1 MDEVLN
7 SKVENFL
14 SLGNPTDAEILEG
27 ARLLLRLDPLRS
39 RGVYNSA
46 MRRPRAML
54 PWIRTDLQ
62 KHLNIRRRGLTTATV
77 EAYNLETLQKVE
89 ESLSLEPE
97 KDTSADEEKQ
107 NEAQAPLIP
116 VLGVRGRRADHE
128 QLPADIQAIWER
140 NSERWK
146 KMRQLHAQLAQ
157 MIARPGYAPCDGNEL
172 CHVLRETD
180 TALRADWER
189 YDKYVLLNETSR
201 SKDHVEV
208 FTDNVKTIQNARTS
222 LSRGLSRKAQNSE
235 SLKKIQDAVNTLFAL
250 RQAIKPDTMEKL
262 KSLGI
267 DIPNNA

>member
-1 MDEVLN
+1 MDEVFN
-7 SKVENFL
+7 SKVEWFL
-14 SLGNPTDAEILEG
+14 TLGNPTDAEIMEG
-27 ARLLLRLDPLRS
+27 ALLLLRLDPLRS
-39 RGVYNSA
+39 RGIYNSA

-77 EAYNLETLQKVE
+77 EAYNRETLQKVE
-89 ESLSLEPE
+89 ESLSLVPE
-97 KDTSADEEKQ
+97 KDSSGNDEKQ
-107 NEAQAPLIP
+107 NEAQISLIP
-116 VLGVRGRRADHE
+116 VLGIRGRRTDHDK
-128 QLPADIQAIWER
+128 LPDDIQAIWER

-189 YDKYVLLNETSR
+189 YDKYVLLNEPSK

-208 FTDNVKTIQNARTS
+208 FTDNVKTIQNARTAI
-222 LSRGLSRKAQNSE
+222 SRGLSRKSQNSE
-235 SLKKIQDAVNTLFAL
+235 SLKKIQDAVKTLFTL
-250 RQAIKPDTMEKL
+250 RQTIKPDTLEKL

-267 DIPNNA
+267 DIPDNA